1 MSKIATLKSL
11 PTPNDVRE
19 NVQQLGRMLAE
30 TSHRLD
36 QTAKQVQS
44 LEQLP
49 QLVADQ
55 VTEAMRALD
64 PILSMRRDVAQA
76 LEAFDQVTKAQRQ
89 TLEALGQELA
99 TSAAQS
105 METRAASMDGTL
117 QELASQV
124 HSLQSSMSA
133 MESSS
138 KRLQALPASL
148 DKSARTAAEL
158 LELSAR
164 ELARQAERVRP
175 SPWLVL
181 GQMAGVAVLS
191 SLLVVG
197 GQAVLN
203 KPAPPSA
210 EIQQRADQL
219 SQLVRKSTPKER
231 ELLNQILSRPDK

>member
-11 PTPNDVRE
+11 PTPADVRQ
-19 NVQQLGRMLAE
+19 NVAELGRMLAD
-30 TSHRLD
+30 TSDRLD
-36 QTAKQVQS
+36 ATARQVQS

-49 QLVADQ
+49 SLVAEQ
-55 VTEAMRALD
+55 VTEAMQALD
-64 PILSMRRDVAQA
+64 PILSMRRDVQTA
-76 LEAFDQVTKAQRQ
+76 LEAFDQVAKAQRQ

-181 GQMAGVAVLS
+181 GQMLGVAVLGA
-191 SLLVVG
+191 LLVVG
-197 GQAVLN
+197 GQAGLN
-203 KPAPPSA
+203 RILPPG
-210 EIQQRADQL
+210 EVQQQADWAGAVWSKATEQE
-219 SQLVRKSTPKER
+219 RK
-231 ELLNQILSRPDK
+231 LLNQIVSRPAR

>member
-11 PTPNDVRE
+11 PTPSDVRE
-19 NVQQLGRMLAE
+19 NVQQLGRMLSE
-30 TSHRLD
+30 TSDRLD

-49 QLVADQ
+49 ELVADQ
-55 VTEAMRALD
+55 VTEAMKGLD
-64 PILSMRRDVAQA
+64 PILSMRRDVQTA
-76 LEAFDQVTKAQRQ
+76 LEAFDQVAKAQRQ

-124 HSLQSSMSA
+124 HSLQSSITSMQVSTQ
-133 MESSS
+133 
-138 KRLQALPASL
+138 RLQSLPASL
-148 DKSARTAAEL
+148 DKTARSAAEVM
-158 LELSAR
+158 ELSGR

-175 SPWLVL
+175 SLWLVL

-191 SLLVVG
+191 ALLVVG
-197 GQAVLN
+197 GQAVLSGMQRPN
-203 KPAPPSA
+203 LVQAW
-210 EIQQRADQL
+210 QQATPQERAAFL
-219 SQLVRKSTPKER
+219 SQ
-231 ELLNQILSRPDK
+231 IASRPAK